1 MASSVSPVPWNSFRS
16 WAQYEQLSRMEY
28 SRVNWAGI
36 VDFQHFVSSCPR
48 QECCVGLINKKRCPI
63 RCRGCKAGLTRL
75 GTRRIERE
83 TENAAQ
89 EARDLTA
96 RAEKENP
103 GLFTQEKLWLPH
115 APGVA
120 LIRGDLLADV
130 ANFFR
135 DCDITVREHNEPTTN
150 RCMQDTGNKFFEL
163 SDRPKLR
170 CFMRPTVQVRVQIDK
185 FRPPPDT
192 VDLEHP
198 EKRVLCNMRG
208 EHGNAMHRL
217 ILFLGFTGQNR
228 GGDLEIDKECSYWYY
243 FASGFDPESTIGD
256 TPFRMVR
263 VSTEPAPDVYEIML
277 RLGLARGKN
286 KAKHFR
292 ENFNET
298 VREWRVNPESQEDLI
313 SGCFDNVLA
322 ESGDDDELEAPE
334 LTDPSEDTDVTNLS
348 DVSGPTDR
356 FGVPITRGER
366 AALDRRIAEAQ
377 AQAESERLAA
387 QAADEERLD
396 AQVSDEREAAEP
408 QDPRLRRIE
417 RREAARAER
426 ELAEAQAAQERRS
439 AEAAEKDEVSQTESG
454 GTLALEEAQN
464 FEERESGIE
473 LVAYIDPGEEADVE
487 DGSESDRPSRF
498 PRFLSQ
504 GAKV

>member
-1 MASSVSPVPWNSFRS
+1 
-16 WAQYEQLSRMEY
+16 MEY

-103 GLFTQEKLWLPH
+103 GLFTQDKLWLPH

-135 DCDITVREHNEPTTN
+135 DCDITVQEHNEPTTN
-150 RCMQDTGNKFFEL
+150 RCMQCTGNEFFEL
-163 SDRPKLR
+163 SDRPQLR

-185 FRPPPDT
+185 FRPPPA

-208 EHGNAMHRL
+208 EHGNAMNRL

-228 GGDLEIDKECSYWYY
+228 GGNLEIDKECSYWYY
-243 FASGFDPESTIGD
+243 FASGFDPESKIGD

-277 RLGLARGKN
+277 RLGLERGKN

-292 ENFNET
+292 DNFNET
-298 VREWRVNPESQEDLI
+298 VREWRFNPESQEDLI
-313 SGCFDNVLA
+313 SGCFDNVFA
-322 ESGDDDELEAPE
+322 EFSDNDEPKAPG
-334 LTDPSEDTDVTNLS
+334 LTDPSEDSDVTNLS
-348 DVSGPTDR
+348 DISGPTDR
-356 FGVPITRGER
+356 SGVPMTREER
-366 AALDRRIAEAQ
+366 ADLERRITEAQ
-377 AQAESERLAA
+377 ADRERVLAD
-387 QAADEERLD
+387 QAAHEERLD
-396 AQVSDEREAAEP
+396 AQVSDEREASEP
-408 QDPRLRRIE
+408 QDTRLRRAE
-417 RREAARAER
+417 RRQAARAER
-426 ELAEAQAAQERRS
+426 ELAQAQAAREREL
-439 AEAAEKDEVSQTESG
+439 AEAAEEEEVSQTESG
-454 GTLALEEAQN
+454 STMAPEEGQN
-464 FEERESGIE
+464 FEGRESGIE
-473 LVAYIDPGEEADVE
+473 SVGTIDSGEEADAE
-487 DGSESDRPSRF
+487 DESESDRPRRF
-498 PRFLSQ
+498 PRCLSR